1 MRNIKLV
8 LAYDGTAY
16 CGFQIQRRSGLPTI
30 QETLEKCLASLAHT
44 EIKVTAAGR
53 TDAGVHAR
61 GQVVNFHTGTWNIP
75 AERIVPALN
84 SILPPDIVAVSAQEV
99 PPDFHARYSAVSKT
113 YSYTIDNG
121 PVPSPFWRL
130 YSYYVRHPLDE
141 RRMQEAAAFL
151 VGEHDFSSFQA
162 AGRPV
167 RSAVRTVYKAEVTRD
182 GHLVRLEI
190 EGSGFLYQMVRV
202 IAGTLIQVGLGRRE
216 PERVKEILA
225 ARSRAAAGPTA
236 PPQGLCLEH
245 VKY

>member
-16 CGFQIQRRSGLPTI
+16 CGFQVQRGSGLPTI

-44 EIKVTAAGR
+44 ETQVTAAGR

-75 AERIVPALN
+75 TERIVPALN
-84 SILPPDIVAVSAQEV
+84 SVLPPDIAAVSAQEV
-99 PPDFHARYSAVSKT
+99 PFDFHARYSAVSKT

-121 PVPSPFWRL
+121 PVPSPFWRF

-141 RRMQEAAAFL
+141 GRMKAATAFL
-151 VGEHDFSSFQA
+151 LGEHDFSSFQA

-167 RSAVRTVYKAEVTRD
+167 KSAVRTIYRAEVTRD
-182 GHLVRLEI
+182 GRLVRLEI
-190 EGSGFLYQMVRV
+190 EGNGFLYQMVRI
-202 IAGTLIQVGLGRRE
+202 IAGTLIRVGLGRWP
-216 PERVKEILA
+216 PERVGDILA

-236 PPQGLCLEH
+236 PPQGLCLEY